1 MRREAAFRADLTAV
15 LWVEEVLS
23 RCISVADMLLVYGV
37 VLVVWGEL
45 MLLIVVMLIEDSIDA
60 LRVALNCC

>member
-23 RCISVADMLLVYGV
+23 RCISVADMLVYGV